1 MLSNTQIERVKN
13 LIKIESGIDVNQKSR
28 EREVVEMRAVYYKV
42 LKDVMHLSLTAIART
57 VNVNHATVIY
67 SLNNFDIWAS
77 FNKNMAVTFNN
88 IKITLS
94 SSGDFDGVYE
104 DVLAMRRKIEILEQ
118 SNMDLNLIIARNLK
132 GKREDLHNLV
142 NQIPEDKISK
152 ARQKIDALILCL

>member
-57 VNVNHATVIY
+57 VNVNHATVIH

-118 SNMDLNLIIARNLK
+118 SNMDLNLIITKKLK
-132 GKREDLHNLV
+132 GKREELHNLV
-142 NQIPEDKISK
+142 DQIPEDKISK
-152 ARQKIDALILCL
+152 AIQRIDALILCL